1 VLALARAE
9 LVARRVIVTA
19 DIQPGLPQLL
29 ADAVQVQQVLL
40 NLLLNACEAMSNMPV
55 ADRKLLVT
63 ATATI
68 GGDVRLSIRDAGDGI
83 PPALVERLFDPFVTT
98 KPEGLGLG
106 LSIARTIVAA
116 HGGRI
121 WAENNAGGGATIHC
135 ELVSVP
141 TNAAL
146 TSTTSAFADASIS

>member
-1 VLALARAE
+1 
-9 LVARRVIVTA
+9 
-19 DIQPGLPQLL
+19 
-29 ADAVQVQQVLL
+29 
-40 NLLLNACEAMSNMPV
+40 
-55 ADRKLLVT
+55 LLVT
-63 ATATI
+63 AAATV
-68 GGDVRLSIRDAGDGI
+68 GGVVRLSMSDAGAGI
-83 PPALVERLFDPFVTT
+83 PTPLIERLFDPFVTT
-98 KPEGLGLG
+98 KAEGLGLG

-121 WAENNAGGGATIHC
+121 WAENNVGRGATIHC